1 MAGAYTVSFV
11 NNGIIPIA
19 PVQGTGVIK
28 FGRVWLTFAW
38 DNLGEPT
45 APPLPA
51 RIRIWTRQGTVRF
64 DGPITIPRGRTAG
77 FEMEPQDVAVAITAG
92 RGGSGALQQLVTAL
106 IEYE

>member
-1 MAGAYTVSFV
+1 MSGAYTVTFI

-38 DNLGEPT
+38 DNLAAPND
-45 APPLPA
+45 PPLNG
-51 RIRIWTRQGTVRF
+51 RIRIWTRQGKVRF

-77 FEMEPQDVAVAITAG
+77 FQMEPEDVAVSITAG
-92 RGGSGALQQLVTAL
+92 GPGGLQEQISALV
-106 IEYE
+106 EYE